1 MIQNISNDRLI
12 ERIAAKAIKLNY
24 EYCMNVE
31 NDLYNALYGIEA
43 ASSTGDDEDLGTNL
57 YWLLI
62 GTATESRLRSFA
74 NIRIGGKQINV
85 NDCEY
90 FPHRFLGA
98 TFGMRIDNGEVYPA
112 LISDAKPGICVE
124 IDDPNS
130 LQSVGEAY
138 ATLMNKVMD
147 YYEGLKTMYV
157 YSEYM
162 KSLLDILKKKNPDA
176 DWEHFSPR
184 RIIDEI
190 KNI

>member
-1 MIQNISNDRLI
+1 MVQNISNDRLI
-12 ERIAAKAIKLNY
+12 ERIASKAIKLNY
-24 EYCMNVE
+24 EYGMNAE

-62 GTATESRLRSFA
+62 GTSTESRLRSFA

-98 TFGMRIDNGEVYPA
+98 SVGMRIDNGETYPA

-124 IDDPNS
+124 IDDINS

-162 KSLLDILKKKNPDA
+162 KSLLDTLKKKYPDV
-176 DWEHFSPR
+176 DWGHISPK
-184 RIIDEI
+184 IMIEAI
-190 KNI
+190 KTI